1 MRTAI
6 GGRDEGREA
15 LRKKGLGFFAGGYE
29 GGQGGGQGDIFIYT
43 FLGNNLTMVSVS
55 KFSAIC
61 ASIADL
67 TAAVGEEAA
76 SSHRGGSSSFSKAS
90 ASSEVGMENSSH
102 SASMSIRLESILERE
117 IALVEES

>member
-1 MRTAI
+1 MGAETK
-6 GGRDEGREA
+6 GGRPSGKRGWVFLLGGTKGARVGGRETSLFTA
-15 LRKKGLGFFAGGYE
+15 
-29 GGQGGGQGDIFIYT
+29 